1 LADEFPGSFY
11 LLGGE
16 GKRKK
21 QKWYKKEFFHVGL
34 GN

>member
-1 LADEFPGSFY
+1 
-11 LLGGE
+11 LGGE